1 MSRVILF
8 VKQRPLAMF
17 LVLAFLLSWWTWPLS
32 VLGLPLFPPGPFLAA
47 IVVLAITVGKRGVTD
62 LLRGMVQWR
71 VPPRWYA
78 LVFGLPLALVGA
90 AVGLNVLLGAAAPS
104 AAELI
109 GQSRLLL
116 LFPLLLLI
124 PGAGGA
130 WSEPGWRGYALPRLL
145 GGRSALLASLVLGV
159 VVALW
164 HLPLI
169 LTGRQPLG
177 DLPWLVVWSVMFTW
191 IFKGTGGSVAIAMLF
206 HAWDDTLVNFSKAL
220 FAGTDVTQLAW
231 LHAGVY
237 ALAVAAIVALVG
249 PNLGRQSLAQPDSI
263 AQPMAAI

>member
-1 MSRVILF
+1 MKQHPLTWF
-8 VKQRPLAMF
+8 V
-17 LVLAFLLSWWTWPLS
+17 VLAFLFSWWTWPLA
-32 VLGLPLFPPGPFLAA
+32 VLGLPLFPPGPFLAGIA
-47 IVVLAITVGKRGVTD
+47 VLAITKGKRGVTD
-62 LLRGMVQWR
+62 LLRGIVHWR
-71 VPPRWYA
+71 VAPRWYA
-78 LVFGLPLALVGA
+78 LLFGLPLVLVGA
-90 AVGLNVLLGAAAPS
+90 AVGLNLLLGATTPS
-104 AAELI
+104 ASELI

-145 GGRSALLASLVLGV
+145 AGRSELVASLVLGM

-169 LTGRQPLG
+169 LTGRQPVA

-220 FAGTDVTQLAW
+220 FAGTDATQLAW

-237 ALAVAAIVALVG
+237 ILAAIAIVALAG
-249 PNLGRQSLAQPDSI
+249 PNLGRHPVVQPDSI
-263 AQPMAAI
+263 AEPMAAIS